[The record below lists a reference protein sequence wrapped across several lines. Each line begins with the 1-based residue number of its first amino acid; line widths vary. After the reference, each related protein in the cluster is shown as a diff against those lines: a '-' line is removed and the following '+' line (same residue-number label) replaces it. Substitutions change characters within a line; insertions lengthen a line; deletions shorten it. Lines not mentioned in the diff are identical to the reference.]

1 MPGVRVEGGIE
12 VRLLKLRLRNF
23 KGIRDF
29 VFEPDGKDVSVWGD
43 NAVGKTT
50 LADAFMWLLFDKDS
64 SNRANFD
71 IKTLG
76 PDGQP
81 IHNLEHEVEG
91 VLDLGDRQITLRKV
105 FQEKW
110 TKKRGSATAEF
121 SGHTTDYFID
131 GVPVQQAEYK
141 ARVTQIADESTFRLL
156 TDPRYFNEQLHWQKR
171 REVLLQVCGDV
182 SDREVIASDRALA
195 DLPNILGNRT
205 LADHRKVIAARRTEI
220 NKELDKIPVRIDEA
234 TRALPEANGDRAALA
249 AEIARLSELRQAKAG
264 ELVRIDAGGEIV
276 ERQKAVREIEI
287 QMLDL
292 QHRLRASG
300 DQAVQQERGR
310 LAEIGEQADARRREI
325 RRLQL
330 DGQEA
335 DREIE
340 SLQSRLQK
348 LRAEWAAI
356 NAREFTLSVEESCP
370 TCGQALPQEQVQ
382 AAREKALADFNAR
395 KSADLEANAAEGKR
409 LRARLDQLLADQQQR
424 NEGVAQA
431 ERALGGLEAQAAN
444 IHNRIDK
451 LRSETP
457 DFTRDA
463 EHLRLAEAKAQ
474 IEQQIADLRSGSAA
488 TRQQVTQ
495 EVARFDEQIS
505 ALRGEAVKIDQRQQ
519 GLARIDELKA
529 QERALAAEFERLEK
543 ELYLTEEFIR
553 AKVHMLESKINGRF
567 NLARFRLFEA
577 QVNGAIAEACD
588 TMYNGVPYTTGLN
601 TGARTVVGMDIIRTL
616 SEHYGFKAPVWIDN
630 RESVIRL
637 PDMDCQV
644 ISLIVSERDKKLR
657 VETEQKEVVA

>member
-91 VLDLGDRQITLRKV
+91 VLEVNGREMTLRKV
-105 FQEKW
+105 YAEKW

>member
-91 VLDLGDRQITLRKV
+91 VLEVNGREMTLRKV
-105 FQEKW
+105 YAEKW

-121 SGHTTDYFID
+121 SGHTTDYFVD

-141 ARVTQIADESTFRLL
+141 ARVAQIADESTFRLL

-182 SDREVIASDRALA
+182 SDRDVIASDRTLA

>member
-91 VLDLGDRQITLRKV
+91 VLEVNGREMTLRKV
-105 FQEKW
+105 YAEKW

-121 SGHTTDYFID
+121 SGHTTDYFVD

-141 ARVTQIADESTFRLL
+141 ARVAQIADESTFRLL

-182 SDREVIASDRALA
+182 SDQDVIASDRTLA